1 MGETIDYERVKQT
14 DAGIKRMQIMQYNPK
29 FETEKGGFVV
39 VVKFFSSAQQFWK
52 SSCCGLRENRPHNIF
67 VLFQINCGLPSRPVR
82 Y

>member
-39 VVKFFSSAQQFWK
+39 VVKFFHQ
-52 SSCCGLRENRPHNIF
+52 HNNFGRARVVGF
-67 VLFQINCGLPSRPVR
+67 VRTDPTNFFLFQINCGLLSRPVR